1 MNRDLNNKGILN
13 RVSTS
18 VQNGK
23 FRVVFMYDEFIGQ
36 FNRLTQTLETY
47 LHLITISPLFWPIKN
62 ISLQINYIEEFKSPH
77 VLLSRGYVPN
87 NFSRRNIFFYF
98 RKCLD
103 HFPPFALVGYIHRLD
118 RTYKLSKTRATFS
131 PHLHSHSY
139 SLCAPSLL
147 LGFLLRGPSW
157 RGDLE
162 RESSFSVW
170 FVDVLMSQVVVVGC
184 C

>member
-62 ISLQINYIEEFKSPH
+62 ISLQINYIEEFKSPMFCWAEDTSQTIFH
-77 VLLSRGYVPN
+77 DAIYSFISANVWTIFLLLRS
-87 NFSRRNIFFYF
+87 
-98 RKCLD
+98 
-103 HFPPFALVGYIHRLD
+103 LVIYTVSTEH
-118 RTYKLSKTRATFS
+118 TNWVKLAQLSVTTFS
-131 PHLHSHSY
+131 PHLHSSQLFFMRAIT
-139 SLCAPSLL
+139 SSWLSVAWPLL
-147 LGFLLRGPSW
+147 EGWSRT
-157 RGDLE
+157 
-162 RESSFSVW
+162 REQ
-170 FVDVLMSQVVVVGC
+170 L
-184 C
+184 

>member
-62 ISLQINYIEEFKSPH
+62 ISLQINYIEEF
-77 VLLSRGYVPN
+77 
-87 NFSRRNIFFYF
+87 
-98 RKCLD
+98 
-103 HFPPFALVGYIHRLD
+103 
-118 RTYKLSKTRATFS
+118 
-131 PHLHSHSY
+131 
-139 SLCAPSLL
+139 
-147 LGFLLRGPSW
+147 
-157 RGDLE
+157 
-162 RESSFSVW
+162 
-170 FVDVLMSQVVVVGC
+170 
-184 C
+184 